1 MNSRKKGTGSEVNIT
16 LTMSNCY
23 TAAPYVQ
30 ILGWYSFL
38 LHFDTDNCL
47 LKKFHYTYKLVFP
60 ALFCNYGCISNDAY
74 ALLGIHIVCA
84 MTDVF

>member
-23 TAAPYVQ
+23 TAGPYVQ

-47 LKKFHYTYKLVFP
+47 LKKIHYTYKLVFP
-60 ALFCNYGCISNDAY
+60 ALFVTMDAFQMMHMHCWVST
-74 ALLGIHIVCA
+74 LFVQ
-84 MTDVF
+84 